1 VAASDDEAVQLA
13 SGVNASK
20 LWCSYG
26 EDEGT
31 KGGGG
36 LRRSFWDGRF
46 STGGGTPVR
55 RRASHNG

>member
-13 SGVNASK
+13 SGVNADK

-31 KGGGG
+31 KRGGG
-36 LRRSFWDGRF
+36 LQRSFWDGRF
-46 STGGGTPVR
+46 STGGGTLVQR
-55 RRASHNG
+55 